1 MAYNQFCPISKAMEV
16 LGEKWTL
23 LIVRDVLCGSTRFNE
38 FQRGLSQISPTVLTK
53 RLNQLVDE
61 GLLFKKRIP
70 GQRGYEYFPTQ
81 ACKEL
86 YPVIEQMGIWGMHWA
101 RHQLTEEDYDLEL
114 LMLYLERS
122 IQPEYL
128 LGNETVIRFNFCDV
142 KEYPSWWLVITDGQ
156 VDVCVHDPGKEVD
169 VYLNCS
175 VRVMCQVWMG
185 DISYKAALA
194 DGKLELVGPRQ
205 LTGTINK
212 WIKPSMW
219 SGLQP
224 ASDIVS

>member
-1 MAYNQFCPISKAMEV
+1 MVYNQFCPISKAMEV

-23 LIVRDVLCGSTRFNE
+23 LIVRDALCGSTRFNE

-53 RLNQLVDE
+53 RLSQMVDE

-122 IQPEYL
+122 IQPQYL
-128 LGNETVIRFNFCDV
+128 LGKETVIRFNFSDV
-142 KEYPSWWLVITDGQ
+142 KEYPSWWLVVSDDQ

-169 VYLNCS
+169 VYLNCC
-175 VRVMCQVWMG
+175 VRVMCQLWMG
-185 DISYKAALA
+185 DISYRAAINQ
-194 DGKLELVGPRQ
+194 GELELVGPKQ
-205 LTGTINK
+205 LTGTIQQ
-212 WIKPSMW
+212 WIKPSLW
-219 SGLQP
+219 AGLQP
-224 ASDIVS
+224 ASDIVA